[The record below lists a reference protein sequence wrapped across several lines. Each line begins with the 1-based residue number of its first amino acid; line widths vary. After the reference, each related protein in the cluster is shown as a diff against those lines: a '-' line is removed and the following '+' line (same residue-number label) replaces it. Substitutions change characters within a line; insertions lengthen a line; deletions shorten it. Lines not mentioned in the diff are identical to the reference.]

1 MAVILCYG
9 DSNTWGFNIE
19 AYAGGAPMAKARFSP
34 ELRWP
39 GVMAARLGKG
49 HRVIEE
55 GLNGRTTSQDDP
67 FDGEHKNGLR
77 YLLPCLES
85 HMPLDLVIIA
95 LGINDVKARFG
106 AFAGDIAN
114 GAGRLIRCV
123 LGSEAGPDGK
133 APRVLLV
140 APFPLGEGLSSSPF
154 AELLGGRAEID
165 KSKLLG
171 IRYETLARTLGVAFL
186 DAGKEVSA
194 CTADSLHLDAA
205 GQRKLGEAIAARI
218 LDGGLL
224 KN

>member
-19 AYAGGAPMAKARFSP
+19 AYTGGGPMANARFAP
-34 ELRWP
+34 GLRWP
-39 GVMAARLGKG
+39 GIMAERLGPG
-49 HRVIEE
+49 NRVIEE

-85 HMPLDLVIIA
+85 HMPLDLVILA

-106 AFAGDIAN
+106 ASAADIAN

-133 APRVLLV
+133 APKVLLV

-154 AELLGGRAEID
+154 AELLGGKAEID

-171 IRYETLARTLGVAFL
+171 IRYEALARTLGVTFL
-186 DAGKEVSA
+186 DAGKVVSA
-194 CTADSLHLDAA
+194 CAADSLHLDAE
-205 GQRKLGEAIAARI
+205 GQRMLGEAIAGKVLSA
-218 LDGGLL
+218 GLI
-224 KN
+224 KS